1 MENQFISLQGLADK
15 IAQQVNQIY
24 DGQSK
29 KDHLENLVL
38 NARDLYER
46 LVVLRHKAYEQE
58 SLAPQ
63 QPKVNF
69 EIPLQ
74 DLLHSENN
82 AEESN
87 PFRQVSLMEIIE
99 EVEEEVKPIEETFE
113 TETENNFQVF
123 QLEESQPN
131 AEESPDKTPDSSVGD
146 TPIFSLNDIIAQQ
159 QTSVNVASKL
169 GVAAI
174 DDLKKAITMNQRF
187 QFARELFNGD
197 TELYEITISD
207 LNNTSSQMIESKLSE
222 LTKRHG
228 WVVDSIAYIELR
240 ELIQRRHGV

>member
-24 DGQSK
+24 DGQYK
-29 KDHLENLVL
+29 KDHLEALVN

-58 SLAPQ
+58 SATEQ
-63 QPKVNF
+63 KTEMNF

-74 DLLHSENN
+74 DLLNDNAATEEN
-82 AEESN
+82 N

-99 EVEEEVKPIEETFE
+99 EVEENESLITEVIEL
-113 TETENNFQVF
+113 N
-123 QLEESQPN
+123 LEEGEDGNVFFQ
-131 AEESPDKTPDSSVGD
+131 D
-146 TPIFSLNDIIAQQ
+146 TPFSQDEVQANPIDGTPIYSLNDILAQQ
-159 QTSVNVASKL
+159 QAPVNMASKL
-169 GVAAI
+169 GIAAV

-197 TELYEITISD
+197 TELYEITISE
-207 LNNTSSQMIESKLSE
+207 LNNAASDQIENKVSDLI
-222 LTKRHG
+222 KRHG
-228 WVVDSIAYIELR
+228 WTVESIAFIELR

>member
-24 DGQSK
+24 DGQYK
-29 KDHLENLVL
+29 KDHLEALVN

-58 SLAPQ
+58 SNTEQ
-63 QPKVNF
+63 KTEMNF

-74 DLLHSENN
+74 ELLNDNAAGEEN
-82 AEESN
+82 SS
-87 PFRQVSLMEIIE
+87 FRQVSLMEIIE
-99 EVEEEVKPIEETFE
+99 EVEEKESLIPEVIELNLEDE
-113 TETENNFQVF
+113 EDENVFFQDAPN
-123 QLEESQPN
+123 SQDEAQANPV
-131 AEESPDKTPDSSVGD
+131 DG
-146 TPIFSLNDIIAQQ
+146 TPIYSLNDILAQQ
-159 QTSVNVASKL
+159 QAPVNMASKL
-169 GVAAI
+169 GIAAV

-197 TELYEITISD
+197 TELYEITISE
-207 LNNTSSQMIESKLSE
+207 LNNAASDQIENKVSDLM
-222 LTKRHG
+222 KRHG
-228 WVVDSIAYIELR
+228 WTVESIAFIELR